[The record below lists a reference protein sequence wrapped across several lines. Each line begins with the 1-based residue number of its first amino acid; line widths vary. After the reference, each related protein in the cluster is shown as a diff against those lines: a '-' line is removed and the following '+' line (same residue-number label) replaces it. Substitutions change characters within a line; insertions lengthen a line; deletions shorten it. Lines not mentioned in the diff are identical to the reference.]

1 MGTIRLSPSFIV
13 SSSNP
18 SEASIMP
25 PVEFDSIPRFASS
38 GVKPSKEALISSNDV
53 LELGS
58 FSPVV
63 TRSKGSPSKEDG
75 SIKDVEVPEVD
86 SEDETTMDKLMKNYS
101 EDESDDSDYVPS
113 EESDSEDELD
123 STENDFMMTRSKGIP
138 PIDSGIVQDVDI
150 PEVDSEDETTM
161 DKLMKDYS
169 DVEEVDSD
177 ADYVP
182 SEDSDEELEYDS
194 DASIS
199 DDEYESELI
208 EDVEIPKF
216 EQKIRHGIINDVK
229 IPPTSK
235 VVVQDVHVGHTEE
248 DAWSQI
254 SSIAINVFELVGD
267 HPVVKAG
274 INTLDYGLE
283 LSEKMISAPY
293 KEHVQSARRHLRA
306 IRRSGTNT
314 SKDGLL
320 VTFIQ
325 LFKVNWFL
333 SFIGLSLS
341 VEKSSRLEQSSW
353 SYGAE
358 EEEESEDDETT
369 VYKLMKEYDSMDDED
384 YVPVYCEEDSLEYEE
399 DSSDDETVL
408 EKVMKEYEEGED
420 SDYIPSEESEEELE
434 YDSEAAISDSDYDS
448 EELEDCSEYETLLEK
463 IMRSYSEDES
473 DLDGDY
479 VPGEEVEGDIE
490 YDSDA
495 SITECS
501 EDEDEEGSEESSS
514 EVDSDAEEH
523 DIVEGDS
530 QEMDEDSQEV
540 EEEYSQ
546 ESLDEE

>member
-1 MGTIRLSPSFIV
+1 MGHNSFVPCSYIV

-18 SEASIMP
+18 SQSSIMP

-86 SEDETTMDKLMKNYS
+86 SEDES
-101 EDESDDSDYVPS
+101 DEDSDYVPS

-138 PIDSGIVQDVDI
+138 PMDSGIVQDVDI
-150 PEVDSEDETTM
+150 PELDSEDETTM

-216 EQKIRHGIINDVK
+216 EQKIRHVIINDVK

-254 SSIAINVFELVGD
+254 STIAINVFELVAD
-267 HPVVKAG
+267 YPVVKTG

-283 LSEKMISAPY
+283 LSEKVISAPY

-306 IRRSGTNT
+306 IRRSGSNT

-333 SFIGLSLS
+333 SFIGLSLN
-341 VEKSSRLEQSSW
+341 VEKSSHLEQSSW

-358 EEEESEDDETT
+358 EEEDSEDDETT

-384 YVPVYCEEDSLEYEE
+384 YVPVYCEEDSMEYEE

-420 SDYIPSEESEEELE
+420 SDYVPSEESEEELE
-434 YDSEAAISDSDYDS
+434 YDSEAEISDSDYDS
-448 EELEDCSEYETLLEK
+448 EELEDCSEDETLLEK

-501 EDEDEEGSEESSS
+501 EDEDEEESEESNS

-523 DIVEGDS
+523 DIVEEDS

-540 EEEYSQ
+540 EEYSQ
-546 ESLDEE
+546 EESLDEE

>member
-1 MGTIRLSPSFIV
+1 MGTIRLSPSYIV

-18 SEASIMP
+18 SQSSIMP

-38 GVKPSKEALISSNDV
+38 GVKPSKEALVSSNDV

-75 SIKDVEVPEVD
+75 SIKDVEVPE
-86 SEDETTMDKLMKNYS
+86 
-101 EDESDDSDYVPS
+101 DESDEDSDYVPS
-113 EESDSEDELD
+113 EESDSEDDLD

-138 PIDSGIVQDVDI
+138 PMDSGIVQDVDI
-150 PEVDSEDETTM
+150 PELDSEDETTM

-216 EQKIRHGIINDVK
+216 EQKIRHVIINDVK

-235 VVVQDVHVGHTEE
+235 VVIQDVHVGHTEE

-254 SSIAINVFELVGD
+254 SSVAINVFELVAD
-267 HPVVKAG
+267 YPVVKAG

-283 LSEKMISAPY
+283 ISEKMISAPY

-306 IRRSGTNT
+306 IRRSGNNS

-325 LFKVNWFL
+325 MFKVNWFL

-341 VEKSSRLEQSSW
+341 VEKSSRHEQSSW

-358 EEEESEDDETT
+358 EEEDSEDDEST

-384 YVPVYCEEDSLEYEE
+384 YVPVYCEEDSMEYEE

-408 EKVMKEYEEGED
+408 EMVMKEYEEAED

-434 YDSEAAISDSDYDS
+434 YDSEAEISDSDYDS
-448 EELEDCSEYETLLEK
+448 EELEDCSEDETLLEK
-463 IMRSYSEDES
+463 IMKSYSEDES

-479 VPGEEVEGDIE
+479 VPREEVEGDIE

-501 EDEDEEGSEESSS
+501 EDEDEEESDESNS

-523 DIVEGDS
+523 DIVEEDS

-540 EEEYSQ
+540 EEYSQ
-546 ESLDEE
+546 EESLDEE

>member
-1 MGTIRLSPSFIV
+1 MG
-13 SSSNP
+13 
-18 SEASIMP
+18 
-25 PVEFDSIPRFASS
+25 
-38 GVKPSKEALISSNDV
+38 
-53 LELGS
+53 GS

-101 EDESDDSDYVPS
+101 EDESDEDSDYVPS

-123 STENDFMMTRSKGIP
+123 STENDFKMTRSKGIP
-138 PIDSGIVQDVDI
+138 PMDSGIVQDVDI
-150 PEVDSEDETTM
+150 PELDSEDETTM

-216 EQKIRHGIINDVK
+216 EQKIRHVIINDVK
-229 IPPTSK
+229 VPPTSK

-254 SSIAINVFELVGD
+254 SSIAMNVFELVAD
-267 HPVVKAG
+267 YPVVKAG

-306 IRRSGTNT
+306 IRRSGSNS

-320 VTFIQ
+320 VAFIQ

-333 SFIGLSLS
+333 SFIGLSLT

-358 EEEESEDDETT
+358 EDG
-369 VYKLMKEYDSMDDED
+369 M
-384 YVPVYCEEDSLEYEE
+384 EYEE

-420 SDYIPSEESEEELE
+420 SDYVPSEESEEELE
-434 YDSEAAISDSDYDS
+434 YDSEAEISDSDYDSEELEDSDYVPSEESEEELEYDSEAEISDSDYDS
-448 EELEDCSEYETLLEK
+448 EELEDCSEDETLLEK

-479 VPGEEVEGDIE
+479 VPREEVEGDIE

-495 SITECS
+495 SI
-501 EDEDEEGSEESSS
+501 
-514 EVDSDAEEH
+514 V
-523 DIVEGDS
+523 
-530 QEMDEDSQEV
+530 
-540 EEEYSQ
+540 
-546 ESLDEE
+546 

>member
-1 MGTIRLSPSFIV
+1 
-13 SSSNP
+13 
-18 SEASIMP
+18 
-25 PVEFDSIPRFASS
+25 
-38 GVKPSKEALISSNDV
+38 
-53 LELGS
+53 
-58 FSPVV
+58 
-63 TRSKGSPSKEDG
+63 
-75 SIKDVEVPEVD
+75 
-86 SEDETTMDKLMKNYS
+86 
-101 EDESDDSDYVPS
+101 
-113 EESDSEDELD
+113 
-123 STENDFMMTRSKGIP
+123 MMTRSKGIP

-169 DVEEVDSD
+169 DAEEVDSD
-177 ADYVP
+177 SDYVP

-216 EQKIRHGIINDVK
+216 EKKIRQVIINDVK

-235 VVVQDVHVGHTEE
+235 VVVHDVHVGHTEE

-254 SSIAINVFELVGD
+254 SSIAINVFESVGD

-283 LSEKMISAPY
+283 ISEKVISAPY

-325 LFKVNWFL
+325 LFKINWFL

-341 VEKSSRLEQSSW
+341 VEKSSRLDQSSW

-358 EEEESEDDETT
+358 EEEDSEDDETT

-408 EKVMKEYEEGED
+408 EKVMKEYEECED

-434 YDSEAAISDSDYDS
+434 YDSEAEISDSDYDR
-448 EELEDCSEYETLLEK
+448 EELEDCSEDETLLEK
-463 IMRSYSEDES
+463 IMKSYSDEDES
-473 DLDGDY
+473 
-479 VPGEEVEGDIE
+479 
-490 YDSDA
+490 
-495 SITECS
+495 
-501 EDEDEEGSEESSS
+501 
-514 EVDSDAEEH
+514 
-523 DIVEGDS
+523 
-530 QEMDEDSQEV
+530 
-540 EEEYSQ
+540 
-546 ESLDEE
+546 

>member
-1 MGTIRLSPSFIV
+1 
-13 SSSNP
+13 
-18 SEASIMP
+18 
-25 PVEFDSIPRFASS
+25 
-38 GVKPSKEALISSNDV
+38 
-53 LELGS
+53 
-58 FSPVV
+58 
-63 TRSKGSPSKEDG
+63 
-75 SIKDVEVPEVD
+75 
-86 SEDETTMDKLMKNYS
+86 
-101 EDESDDSDYVPS
+101 
-113 EESDSEDELD
+113 
-123 STENDFMMTRSKGIP
+123 MMTRSKGIP

-216 EQKIRHGIINDVK
+216 EQKIRHVIINDVK

-235 VVVQDVHVGHTEE
+235 VVVQDVHVGHSKE

-254 SSIAINVFELVGD
+254 SSVAINVFELVAD
-267 HPVVKAG
+267 YPVAKAG

-283 LSEKMISAPY
+283 LSEKVISAPY

-333 SFIGLSLS
+333 SFIVLSLS
-341 VEKSSRLEQSSW
+341 VEKSSRLEQASW

-358 EEEESEDDETT
+358 EEEDSEDDETT

-384 YVPVYCEEDSLEYEE
+384 YVPVYCEEDS
-399 DSSDDETVL
+399 SDDETVL
-408 EKVMKEYEEGED
+408 EKVMKEYEEDEED
-420 SDYIPSEESEEELE
+420 SDYIPCEESEDELE
-434 YDSEAAISDSDYDS
+434 YDSEAEISDSDYDS
-448 EELEDCSEYETLLEK
+448 EELEDCSE
-463 IMRSYSEDES
+463 D
-473 DLDGDY
+473 
-479 VPGEEVEGDIE
+479 
-490 YDSDA
+490 
-495 SITECS
+495 
-501 EDEDEEGSEESSS
+501 
-514 EVDSDAEEH
+514 
-523 DIVEGDS
+523 
-530 QEMDEDSQEV
+530 
-540 EEEYSQ
+540 
-546 ESLDEE
+546 

>member
-1 MGTIRLSPSFIV
+1 
-13 SSSNP
+13 
-18 SEASIMP
+18 MP

-53 LELGS
+53 LELGA

-63 TRSKGSPSKEDG
+63 TRSKGTPSNEDG

-101 EDESDDSDYVPS
+101 EDESDEDSDYVPS
-113 EESDSEDELD
+113 EESDSEDDLD

-169 DVEEVDSD
+169 DVEVDSD

-216 EQKIRHGIINDVK
+216 EQKIRHVIINDVK

-235 VVVQDVHVGHTEE
+235 VVIQDVHVGHTEE

-254 SSIAINVFELVGD
+254 STIAINVFELVAD
-267 HPVVKAG
+267 YPVVKAG

-283 LSEKMISAPY
+283 LSEKFISAPY
-293 KEHVQSARRHLRA
+293 KEHVQNARRHLRA
-306 IRRSGTNT
+306 IRRSGTNS

-320 VTFIQ
+320 VAFIQ

-358 EEEESEDDETT
+358 EEEDSEDDETT

-384 YVPVYCEEDSLEYEE
+384 YVPVYCEEDSREYEE

-420 SDYIPSEESEEELE
+420 SDYVPSEESEEELE
-434 YDSEAAISDSDYDS
+434 YDSEAEISDSDYDS
-448 EELEDCSEYETLLEK
+448 EELEDCSEDETLLEK

-490 YDSDA
+490 FDSDA

-501 EDEDEEGSEESSS
+501 EDEDEESEESSS

-523 DIVEGDS
+523 DIVEEDS

-540 EEEYSQ
+540 EEYSQ

>member
-1 MGTIRLSPSFIV
+1 MGTIRLSPSYIV

-53 LELGS
+53 LELGA

-101 EDESDDSDYVPS
+101 EDESDEDSDYVPS

-150 PEVDSEDETTM
+150 PEIDSEDETTM

-177 ADYVP
+177 SDYIP
-182 SEDSDEELEYDS
+182 SEDSDEDLEYDS

-216 EQKIRHGIINDVK
+216 EKKIRQVIINDVK

-254 SSIAINVFELVGD
+254 SSIAMNVFELVAD
-267 HPVVKAG
+267 YPIVKAG

-341 VEKSSRLEQSSW
+341 VEKSSRLEQASW

-358 EEEESEDDETT
+358 EEEDSEDDETT

-408 EKVMKEYEEGED
+408 EKIMKEYEEAED
-420 SDYIPSEESEEELE
+420 SEYIPSEESEEELE
-434 YDSEAAISDSDYDS
+434 YDSEAEISDSDYDS
-448 EELEDCSEYETLLEK
+448 ECRLQKSGRNSKFL
-463 IMRSYSEDES
+463 RW
-473 DLDGDY
+473 
-479 VPGEEVEGDIE
+479 
-490 YDSDA
+490 
-495 SITECS
+495 
-501 EDEDEEGSEESSS
+501 
-514 EVDSDAEEH
+514 
-523 DIVEGDS
+523 
-530 QEMDEDSQEV
+530 
-540 EEEYSQ
+540 
-546 ESLDEE
+546 